1 MPFTFKLSQRLA
13 RMRVPA
19 LLLSTAVLAACEHPS
34 RISGLGQGA
43 TLVVVPNAVTL
54 APLQSQQFAAFGRT
68 NAGDSVP
75 TAVTW
80 NTNMGSITGS
90 GLYTAGTPY
99 GVYLVTAHQTGGSL
113 SANALVTVAPAPVAT
128 VTVSPTS
135 GSIVVGGAQQFSA
148 TLKDARGNVLTGRSV
163 TWASSTATVATVDAN
178 GVARAVGIG
187 VATITATSEGQS
199 GTATLT
205 VTVP

>member
-19 LLLSTAVLAACEHPS
+19 LLVSTAVLAACEHPS

-90 GLYTAGTPY
+90 GRCRRRWCDRDRKSTRLNSSHGYISYA
-99 GVYLVTAHQTGGSL
+99 V
-113 SANALVTVAPAPVAT
+113 
-128 VTVSPTS
+128 
-135 GSIVVGGAQQFSA
+135 FC
-148 TLKDARGNVLTGRSV
+148 LKKK
-163 TWASSTATVATVDAN
+163 
-178 GVARAVGIG
+178 
-187 VATITATSEGQS
+187 ITQIKD
-199 GTATLT
+199 
-205 VTVP
+205 

>member
-19 LLLSTAVLAACEHPS
+19 LLLSTAVLAACEPPS

-113 SANALVTVAPAPVAT
+113 SANALLTVAPAPGAPRTVAPARRGL
-128 VTVSPTS
+128 V
-135 GSIVVGGAQQFSA
+135 GGGAQPVSA
-148 TLKDARGNVLTGRSV
+148 
-163 TWASSTATVATVDAN
+163 
-178 GVARAVGIG
+178 
-187 VATITATSEGQS
+187 
-199 GTATLT
+199 
-205 VTVP
+205 

>member
-19 LLLSTAVLAACEHPS
+19 LLVLTAVLAVCEHPS

-80 NTNMGSITGS
+80 NTNMGSITGY
-90 GLYTAGTPY
+90 GL
-99 GVYLVTAHQTGGSL
+99 YLVTAHQTGGSL

-199 GTATLT
+199 GPATLT

>member
-13 RMRVPA
+13 RMRVIA
-19 LLLSTAVLAACEHPS
+19 LLLSTGVAACEHPS
-34 RISGLGQGA
+34 GISGQA
-43 TLVVVPNAVTL
+43 TTLVVVPNAVTI

-68 NAGDSVP
+68 KAGDSVP
-75 TAVTW
+75 IAVTW

-90 GLYTAGTPY
+90 GLYTAGAPF

-113 SANALVTVAPAPVAT
+113 SADALVTVAPAPVAS
-128 VTVSPTS
+128 VTLSPTS
-135 GSIVVGGAQQFSA
+135 GSIVVGGAQQFTA
-148 TLKDARGNVLTGRSV
+148 TLKDARGNVLVGRSV
-163 TWASSTATVATVDAN
+163 TWASSSATVATVDAT
-178 GVARAVGIG
+178 GVARAVGVG

-199 GTATLT
+199 GSATLT